1 MKVCSLNVQNHH
13 RGQNTPHNETNVYKQ
28 SKYDQNCN
36 KTSWIVQSRAW
47 DGAVD
52 HHDPLQLYVHESVKR
67 LERSTA
73 AGSTAEPE
81 QVLSDLTKPRE
92 IKKGLLHH
100 QNICPNWNSNK
111 NLTSN
116 MPFALRTSYVCEE
129 LDPLLKRP
137 ASRVQLR
144 GTRSSQI
151 LNHTEKWAKQ
161 PLETSKHERPCHL
174 KPLKPWNNY

>member
-100 QNICPNWNSNK
+100 QNTVQTEIAIRIWLQICHSLWEHHMCVKSWILCWSDPQAEFS
-111 NLTSN
+111 S
-116 MPFALRTSYVCEE
+116 EE
-129 LDPLLKRP
+129 LDQAKYWII
-137 ASRVQLR
+137 LR
-144 GTRSSQI
+144 NEQNN
-151 LNHTEKWAKQ
+151 LW
-161 PLETSKHERPCHL
+161 
-174 KPLKPWNNY
+174 KPLNMSDLVI